1 MPDQPHSRPFA
12 LIAALQ
18 RAEDA
23 MRKARGNWDAF
34 RADPGATRLDLAW
47 QDLRNAVDALDRLR
61 EWTED
66 RSGTVSQGSG
76 PDLSEDRP
84 GPREVAAAG
93 RRLEAEL
100 GRILREWARHRR
112 RPDHA
117 LLERLERQL
126 GRAADSAAV
135 LSRALRTLADR
146 SVGEQAASD
155 PARWRSPA
163 RASHRPDAGTLD
175 SLIWRLHADWESARR
190 APAADRMA
198 VVRDE
203 LRAARRATTELLRSD
218 ALATADPE
226 EVAYLAGSREPV
238 GFPAYRDAYTGA
250 FNREGFSALAG
261 AELKRCRRYDRPFG
275 LVLIEFEPTD
285 LRALRDLLSG
295 VRSEMRA
302 YDLIARLGD
311 REVALALPE
320 ADPRATRRIVA
331 RLLRRLGS
339 EQPAGHLRSLT
350 YALMPSD
357 GGTLG
362 DLLDV
367 ARARCKAG
375 TA

>member
-1 MPDQPHSRPFA
+1 
-12 LIAALQ
+12 
-18 RAEDA
+18 
-23 MRKARGNWDAF
+23 
-34 RADPGATRLDLAW
+34 
-47 QDLRNAVDALDRLR
+47 
-61 EWTED
+61 
-66 RSGTVSQGSG
+66 
-76 PDLSEDRP
+76 
-84 GPREVAAAG
+84 
-93 RRLEAEL
+93 
-100 GRILREWARHRR
+100 
-112 RPDHA
+112 
-117 LLERLERQL
+117 
-126 GRAADSAAV
+126 
-135 LSRALRTLADR
+135 
-146 SVGEQAASD
+146 
-155 PARWRSPA
+155 
-163 RASHRPDAGTLD
+163 
-175 SLIWRLHADWESARR
+175 
-190 APAADRMA
+190 MA

-367 ARARCKAG
+367 ARARRKAG